1 VRELIDGVQAR
12 IERLVGRVEFD
23 RRPFQPVPSERLNA
37 VIDHTLLRPEA
48 TPEQLAQLCREAV
61 EYRFASVCINPIY
74 IPRAVWELEGSGIPV
89 CTVVGFPLGASATA
103 AKVSETRQA
112 LADSAREIDMVLPIG
127 LLIAG
132 EWQAVRDDIR
142 AVVSA
147 CGDAAAVKVILENCL
162 LSDEE
167 KIAGCLLAVAAG
179 AAYVKTSTGFS
190 RGGATL
196 DDVRLMRAVVGA
208 GVGVKA
214 AGGIRTHADAEAM
227 LLAGATRLGCSS
239 SVAIMR
245 EAGAGR

>member
-1 VRELIDGVQAR
+1 
-12 IERLVGRVEFD
+12 
-23 RRPFQPVPSERLNA
+23 
-37 VIDHTLLRPEA
+37 
-48 TPEQLAQLCREAV
+48 CREAV

-132 EWQAVRDDIR
+132 EWQAVHDDIR

-208 GVGVKA
+208 GVGVK
-214 AGGIRTHADAEAM
+214 
-227 LLAGATRLGCSS
+227 
-239 SVAIMR
+239 
-245 EAGAGR
+245 